1 MAYTEDNMQKALH
14 KFNQGGHS
22 LRGVAHE
29 FGIPRSTLRNRL
41 DGHRPRSVAFERLQ
55 ILSRSQEVRLC
66 QWVSAQVDLGVPPT
80 QVQIQEFAC
89 RILKAQGDSR
99 VVGKNWINRFMARHS
114 IVVVLSAKAR
124 KADEVD
130 AGHDKEASV
139 EEDESETSGSEDS
152 SSIVARSKRR

>member
-1 MAYTEDNMQKALH
+1 MGYTEDNMQKALQ

-22 LRGVAHE
+22 LRAVSHE

-41 DGHRPRSVAFERLQ
+41 DGHRHRSVAFERLQ
-55 ILSRSQEVRLC
+55 ILSRSQEVRLS

-114 IVVVLSAKAR
+114 IVLSAKAG
-124 KADEVD
+124 KKDEVD
-130 AGHDKEASV
+130 AGRDKEPAV
-139 EEDESETSGSEDS
+139 EEDEPETPGSDTS
-152 SSIVARSKRR
+152 CIVVRPNRSKRR

>member
-1 MAYTEDNMQKALH
+1 MAYTEDNMQKALQ

-22 LRGVAHE
+22 LRAVAHE

-41 DGHRPRSVAFERLQ
+41 DGHRHRSVAFERLQ
-55 ILSRSQEVRLC
+55 ILTRLQEVRLT

-89 RILKAQGDSR
+89 RILRAQGDSR

-114 IVVVLSAKAR
+114 IVLSAKAG
-124 KADEVD
+124 KKDEVD
-130 AGHDKEASV
+130 ADHDKEASV
-139 EEDESETSGSEDS
+139 EEDEPETPGSDTS
-152 SSIVARSKRR
+152 CIVVRSNRSKRR